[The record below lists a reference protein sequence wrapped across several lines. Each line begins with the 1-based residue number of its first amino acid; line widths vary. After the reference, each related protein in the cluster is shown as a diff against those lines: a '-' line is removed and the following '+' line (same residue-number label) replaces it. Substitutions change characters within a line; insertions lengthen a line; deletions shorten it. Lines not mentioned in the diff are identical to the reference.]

1 MFSKARSQLV
11 MTYYSMVQINHSP
24 PPISE
29 STWFIIVIHIP
40 RLRSPGIRLIWGET
54 ILPDPLGQRLGQVK
68 GPDDLHLTLVIFSS
82 YRLYRIMVFTGITNP
97 LPERSETVITFL
109 LMSFIGSQMA
119 FLTFGLYWLNFDLIS
134 SQSFW
139 TAVLLVTCSACFFW
153 KEHCSCCRLSGE
165 DETHQQNLLSF
176 PFPGL
181 VQKQSS
187 MSSPFFS
194 FFFL

>member
-1 MFSKARSQLV
+1 
-11 MTYYSMVQINHSP
+11 MVQINHSP

-40 RLRSPGIRLIWGET
+40 RLRSPGIRLIWGEK

-139 TAVLLVTCSACFFW
+139 TAVLLVTCSACFFGKNIAAAADW
-153 KEHCSCCRLSGE
+153 QVRIRNTSRIF
-165 DETHQQNLLSF
+165 F
-176 PFPGL
+176 PPLFLGWSKSKAAWAP
-181 VQKQSS
+181 
-187 MSSPFFS
+187 PFFI
-194 FFFL
+194 LYLE